1 MHITYK
7 RLPMHEII
15 IVGSGASGVAAALQ
29 LSHMGIKPLILDVGF
44 SPKERIEDAENLYVM
59 KASRESA
66 SFLIGND
73 LSYFKPEKQNL
84 PAKLKSP
91 YFDFVTDEPKFFDV
105 HQQNYNIITSYAKGG
120 LANAWGNG
128 LMRCS
133 SEDFEELPIS
143 LKDLAPYYD
152 KLEEEIGISGRN
164 DDLSQFFGQ
173 STKLQQPL
181 KLAHNA
187 QKILKGYSKKR
198 SRLNDKHIYIGTPR
212 IGVSENDYKTREGC
226 RYDNLEFW
234 QPEHP
239 SLYSPSMTLDTL
251 IAEGKVTYKKGV
263 FVDRW
268 EEQDGQLEVVA
279 YSVDSR
285 EECRFSASKLML
297 ASGVVNTARTVLKS
311 RNDYSTKLRLMDNP
325 AIQFPLFF
333 PTGFGHKLEENAF
346 GLTQLNLI
354 YQSNLLNQKV
364 IGAFLEVTSPMRS
377 EFFDKF
383 PFIASDNINFMKYIL
398 PGMMAC
404 QIFLP
409 SNPMLSAELS
419 LEANNDIIISGTDE
433 TIPQSQIQEAVAV
446 LRKLG
451 LWTLE
456 GFAHRVSHGNG
467 IHYGGTLPM
476 STTPS
481 SPYETTVDGELSK
494 NKNIFVI
501 DGSVFGYIPA
511 TNYSL
516 TVMANAMRIAK
527 TCGEQQ

>member
-1 MHITYK
+1 
-7 RLPMHEII
+7 MHEII

-29 LSHMGIKPLILDVGF
+29 LSQMGIKPLILDVGF
-44 SPKERIEDAENLYVM
+44 LPKERIENAENLYAM

-66 SFLIGND
+66 SFVIGHD

-91 YFDFVTDEPKFFDV
+91 YFGFVTEEPKFFDV
-105 HQQNYNIITSYAKGG
+105 HQQNYNVITSYAKGG

-133 SEDFEELPIS
+133 AEDFKELPIS
-143 LKDLAPYYD
+143 LEDLAPYYD

-164 DDLSQFFGQ
+164 DDLAPFFGQ
-173 STKLQQPL
+173 SIKLQHPL

-187 QKILKGYSKKR
+187 QKILDSYTKKR
-198 SRLNDKHIYIGTPR
+198 SRLKEKHIYLGTPR
-212 IGVSENDYKTREGC
+212 IGVSENDYKTRKGC
-226 RYDNLEFW
+226 KYDNLEFW

-251 IAEGKVTYKKGV
+251 IAEEKVTYQKGV

-268 EEQDGQLEVVA
+268 EENGGSVEVIA
-279 YSVDSR
+279 YSVDNH
-285 EECRFSASKLML
+285 EEYRFRASTLML
-297 ASGVVNTARTVLKS
+297 ASGVVNTARIVLKS
-311 RNDYSTKLRLMDNP
+311 RKDYSTKLRLMDNP

-333 PTGFGHKLEENAF
+333 PTGFGRKIEKNAF
-346 GLTQLNLI
+346 GLTQLNLM
-354 YQSNLLNQKV
+354 YHSNLLNQKV

-383 PFIASDNINFMKYIL
+383 PFIASDNIHFMKYIL

-419 LEANNDIIISGTDE
+419 LEPNNDIVISGTDE
-433 TIPQSQIQEAVAV
+433 TIPQPQVHEAASI
-446 LRKLG
+446 LRELG
-451 LWTLE
+451 LWTME

-476 STTPS
+476 STVPS
-481 SPYETTVDGELSK
+481 SPYETTTDGQLSD
-494 NKNIFVI
+494 NRNVFVI

-516 TVMANAMRIAK
+516 TIMANAMRIAK
-527 TCGEQQ
+527 ASVEHA